1 MPPKR
6 RIPPNE
12 VDTVPGSPSKRAR
25 FADSVIDNESKASG
39 KKLMAAARRMDNN
52 RASGSRANYD
62 TAGAA
67 AANGEAENGE
77 GDDESASAQF
87 ADQVDSTLDIMGTS
101 SKKKGK
107 GRVKT
112 EGYESDSTDDEE
124 GVVYSRRKDKG
135 GEGGG
140 DEDEDMFNIS
150 EDKAEAD
157 EGKKKEVKYLKL
169 GDIEG
174 QEFDDEDEDE
184 GGSRKGK
191 GQEGMDDEDDISSTS
206 SSEPEDEDD
215 AIRRSKVGHGYDMT
229 KFNMKEEME
238 EGKFAEDGT
247 YVRSYDAN
255 EVHDRWLE
263 GVKDKDMKAARRAKR
278 RAERKER
285 EREKQEA
292 KELGIGGE
300 GGPVIGG
307 ETTEGKD
314 PKIAMEMQLVAFLR
328 PGESVL
334 EALAR
339 LGREKKRK
347 DKKANKKKDEDYSST
362 GDSKPSAHKD
372 TTDIDKLT
380 ALASALMVDDPDV
393 YSTTYEALLRS
404 VRRSG
409 SVPEEWA
416 PPVPKYEYRWAEGGG
431 EGVFGPFTA
440 LEMQGWYDASFF
452 GLGGEKIHVRKVGD
466 TEWGDWDDVFV

>member
-1 MPPKR
+1 
-6 RIPPNE
+6 
-12 VDTVPGSPSKRAR
+12 
-25 FADSVIDNESKASG
+25 
-39 KKLMAAARRMDNN
+39 
-52 RASGSRANYD
+52 
-62 TAGAA
+62 
-67 AANGEAENGE
+67 
-77 GDDESASAQF
+77 
-87 ADQVDSTLDIMGTS
+87 
-101 SKKKGK
+101 
-107 GRVKT
+107 
-112 EGYESDSTDDEE
+112 
-124 GVVYSRRKDKG
+124 G
-135 GEGGG
+135 GEGAEG

-150 EDKAEAD
+150 EEKGEAD

-174 QEFDDEDEDE
+174 QEFDDEDEE
-184 GGSRKGK
+184 GGRKRKRKEGE
-191 GQEGMDDEDDISSTS
+191 EGMDDDDDDSSTTS
-206 SSEPEDEDD
+206 DEPLDEDD

-263 GVKDKDMKAARRAKR
+263 GVNERDMKAARRAKR

-292 KELGIGGE
+292 KELGIDGSDE
-300 GGPVIGG
+300 VVVGG

-339 LGREKKRK
+339 LGREKKKK
-347 DKKANKKKDEDYSST
+347 DKKSKQKEDT
-362 GDSKPSAHKD
+362 TNDSKPVHK
-372 TTDIDKLT
+372 TADIDKLT
-380 ALASALMVDDPDV
+380 ALASALMVNDPDV

-409 SVPEEWA
+409 TVPEAWA
-416 PPVPKYEYRWAEGGG
+416 PPVPKYEYKWATGGG

-452 GLGGEKIHVRKVGD
+452 GLGGEKIHVRKVGED
-466 TEWGDWDDVFV
+466 EWGEWDEVFV

>member
-12 VDTVPGSPSKRAR
+12 AETIPGSPSKRAR

-39 KKLMAAARRMDNN
+39 KKLMAAARNMDNK
-52 RASGSRANYD
+52 RASGSRANYNSN
-62 TAGAA
+62 T
-67 AANGEAENGE
+67 NGNEEEEN
-77 GDDESASAQF
+77 DESAF

-107 GRVKT
+107 GRVKV

-135 GEGGG
+135 GGEGGEG

-150 EDKAEAD
+150 EDKAEGEDA
-157 EGKKKEVKYLKL
+157 GKKKEVKYLKL

-174 QEFDDEDEDE
+174 QEFDDEDENE
-184 GGSRKGK
+184 GRRKRKGK
-191 GQEGMDDEDDISSTS
+191 SKEGEEGMDDDDVSSTS
-206 SSEPEDEDD
+206 SSDPEDEDD

-247 YVRSYDAN
+247 YVRTYDAN

-263 GVKDKDMKAARRAKR
+263 GVNEKDMKAARRAKR

-292 KELGIGGE
+292 KELGIDGDGKVEVGGE
-300 GGPVIGG
+300 S
-307 ETTEGKD
+307 TKGKD

-347 DKKANKKKDEDYSST
+347 DKKAKRKDEEST
-362 GDSKPSAHKD
+362 SDPKSHKD
-372 TTDIDKLT
+372 ATGIDKLT
-380 ALASALMVDDPDV
+380 ALASALMVNDPDV

-409 SVPEEWA
+409 AVPEEWA
-416 PPVPKYEYRWAEGGG
+416 PPVPKYEYRWATGGG

-452 GLGGEKIHVRKVGD
+452 GLGGEKIQVRQVGD
-466 TEWGDWDDVFV
+466 GDWGEWEDVFV